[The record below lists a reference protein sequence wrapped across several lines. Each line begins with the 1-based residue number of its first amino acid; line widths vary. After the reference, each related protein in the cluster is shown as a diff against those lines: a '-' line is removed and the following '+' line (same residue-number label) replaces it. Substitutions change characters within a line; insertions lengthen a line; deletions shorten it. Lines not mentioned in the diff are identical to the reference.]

1 VRETRAVTVWNLHG
15 GRCIAHSVEIADSS
29 LSRAKGLLGRKS
41 LHEGTGLWIRP
52 CSGVHTFGMAFAIDV
67 IGLDR
72 AYKVVKLWPDLRPH
86 RMTMVIPSVR
96 SVLEFPAGSI
106 QQSVVQLGDVLHFQE

>member
-1 VRETRAVTVWNLHG
+1 VRQVREVSVWNLHG
-15 GRCIAHSVEIADSS
+15 GRCIAHSVQIADTS

-41 LHEGTGLWIRP
+41 MGQGTGLWIRP

-72 AYKVVKLWPDLRPH
+72 DCKVVKLWPDLRPH

-96 SVLEFPAGSI
+96 SVLEFCAGSI
-106 QQSVVQLGDVLHFQE
+106 LQSTVHLGDILHFQE